1 MIVGGLGEF
10 VGVNFNVWVYRSFF
24 FKYVFFSLCKW
35 VRTSTSY
42 PLWLKMNVLDITL
55 QMILTP
61 GKSP

>member
-1 MIVGGLGEF
+1 MCGSTGA
-10 VGVNFNVWVYRSFF
+10 SFLNMF
-24 FKYVFFSLCKW
+24 FFSLCKW